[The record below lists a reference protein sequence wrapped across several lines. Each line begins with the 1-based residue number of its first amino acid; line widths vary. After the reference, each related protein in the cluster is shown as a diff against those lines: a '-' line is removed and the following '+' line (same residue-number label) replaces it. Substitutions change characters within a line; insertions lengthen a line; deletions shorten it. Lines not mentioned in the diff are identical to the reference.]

1 MKWICLI
8 RTSFVSWVME
18 ILCQNTGRSYE
29 HWCKK
34 QSQSIWE
41 VEWQQAFIFLC
52 ISLSLS
58 LLGLTYPCH
67 YYLCLLHFYLSKY
80 WLLAI
85 LCAYISPR
93 QTSYSIFCLPVNM
106 AFQYNLKTI
115 KIALRI
121 SLFPIPWQETR
132 IGWDC
137 LVVTPA
143 QMSVV
148 CRSGSFAK

>member
-1 MKWICLI
+1 MSIDAKSRAKVYGKWNGSRHL
-8 RTSFVSWVME
+8 SFSVS
-18 ILCQNTGRSYE
+18 L
-29 HWCKK
+29 
-34 QSQSIWE
+34 
-41 VEWQQAFIFLC
+41 F
-52 ISLSLS
+52 LS